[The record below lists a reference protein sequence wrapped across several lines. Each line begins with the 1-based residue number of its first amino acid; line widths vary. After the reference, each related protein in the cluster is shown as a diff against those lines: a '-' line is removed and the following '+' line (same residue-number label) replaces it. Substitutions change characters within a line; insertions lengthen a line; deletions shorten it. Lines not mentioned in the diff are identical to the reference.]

1 MRSLV
6 LDGVK
11 DGMHLAVNHSGRR
24 TQMLRVMLIKDGEGR
39 VAGLRHTL
47 DQAGVRVVAEV
58 LPDADVSGLI
68 GRLAP
73 DVVLIDTDAPSRDTL
88 EGVCVASAH
97 SERPVVMFTD
107 SNDRR
112 TMRQALQAGVAAYVV
127 GEVPASR
134 IRSLLDVAIERFAV
148 DRARR
153 EELSEARQRLAERQW
168 VDKAKGLLMSLR
180 NVSEDEAY
188 RMLRDHAM
196 QSQRRIGDVARAMVE
211 AAGWLKG

>member
-1 MRSLV
+1 
-6 LDGVK
+6 
-11 DGMHLAVNHSGRR
+11 
-24 TQMLRVMLIKDGEGR
+24 MLKVMLINDGEGR
-39 VAGLRHTL
+39 VAELRHTL
-47 DQAGVRVVAEV
+47 IQAGVEIVAEV
-58 LPDADVSGLI
+58 LPSADLPTLI

-88 EGVCVASAH
+88 EGVCVASVD
-97 SERPVVMFTD
+97 SDRPVVMFTE
-107 SNDRR
+107 SNDRQ
-112 TMRQALQAGVAAYVV
+112 TMRAALQAGVAAYVV

-134 IRSLLDVAIERFAV
+134 IRGLLDVAIERYAV

-153 EELSEARQRLAERQW
+153 EELTEAKARLAERQW
-168 VDKAKGLLMSLR
+168 VEKAKGLLMSLR

-196 QSQRRIGDVARAMVE
+196 KSQRRIGDVARAMVE

>member
-1 MRSLV
+1 
-6 LDGVK
+6 
-11 DGMHLAVNHSGRR
+11 
-24 TQMLRVMLIKDGEGR
+24 MLRVMLIKDGEGR

-47 DQAGVRVVAEV
+47 AQAGVRVVAEV

-88 EGVCVASAH
+88 EGICVASAH

-127 GEVPASR
+127 GEVPPSR
-134 IRSLLDVAIERFAV
+134 IQSLLDVAIERFAV

-168 VDKAKGLLMSLR
+168 VEKAKGLLMSLR

-188 RMLRDHAM
+188 RMLREHAM